1 MIINPMSPPT
11 YLQPVS
17 LPIANADAGGKG
29 PTRNTADHHRHALL
43 TGAVA
48 LQLYLSA
55 QLTIREAGLVASA
68 VDRESPVVLLTALG
82 KQSRRKYSKQN
93 QHMTS
98 LGTQNEF
105 EIIISLAHIPP
116 QLYSTLG
123 GAVCCVMTSFL

>member
-1 MIINPMSPPT
+1 MGYISSST

-29 PTRNTADHHRHALL
+29 PTRDTADHHRHSLL

-48 LQLYLSA
+48 LQLDLSS
-55 QLTIREAGLVASA
+55 QLTIGELGLVARA

-82 KQSRRKYSKQN
+82 QQSGKKYGKQN
-93 QHMTS
+93 QQMTS
-98 LGTQNEF
+98 LGMQNEF
-105 EIIISLAHIPP
+105 EIIISLAHTPP